1 MNDII
6 IIGGG
11 ISGLYLQYKL
21 LKRRKY
27 KKVLLVEKYNRL
39 GGRIFTYK
47 TNVNNTNYSM
57 EAGAGRFSNNHK
69 NLFALIRDMKLS
81 NKIIEIGGKV
91 DYYPRKLKWKKSK
104 VSNFSPY
111 DYIDL
116 ILKEIKI
123 DKSLQQLTFG
133 EFLNKNIN
141 KEINEFIR
149 DTYPYKD
156 VFKTNAYDAIR
167 LYKRDLKDSTRFFI
181 LKGGLNQVVDN
192 LKKEILRMGGII
204 KLNTECKEIVEVNK
218 EFLISTNN
226 KNYMCKKLI
235 LTAQRPDL
243 QKIKYLKSINH
254 LLNSVRNANLCRF
267 YFIFDTSKKEAWFT
281 NIKKSIT
288 DSRVSYFIPINSKTG
303 LVMISY
309 VDEHNAKFLR
319 KMEKENKN
327 KFINFILSE
336 CEKIFNIENI
346 PKPIWTKSFYWEN
359 GVGDWKKNV
368 DSDQIQKAI
377 VKPYTGKHIYICGEN
392 WSKNYQCWIEGS
404 LDTANNVLKK
414 IN

>member
-69 NLFALIRDMKLS
+69 NLFALIRDMRLS

-104 VSNFSPY
+104 ASNFSPY

-167 LYKRDLKDSTRFFI
+167 LYKKDLKDSTRFFI
-181 LKGGLNQVVDN
+181 LKGGLNQVIDN
-192 LKKEILRMGGII
+192 LKKAKSSLKENDQIGVEMII
-204 KLNTECKEIVEVNK
+204 KSALSVLKNYGVEEIETKENDDYDSNFHESIGQEKCDLESGKIVKVIESGFK
-218 EFLISTNN
+218 RNN
-226 KNYMCKKLI
+226 KCI
-235 LTAQRPDL
+235 
-243 QKIKYLKSINH
+243 I
-254 LLNSVRNANLCRF
+254 
-267 YFIFDTSKKEAWFT
+267 TSKV
-281 NIKKSIT
+281 IT
-288 DSRVSYFIPINSKTG
+288 A
-303 LVMISY
+303 
-309 VDEHNAKFLR
+309 E
-319 KMEKENKN
+319 
-327 KFINFILSE
+327 
-336 CEKIFNIENI
+336 
-346 PKPIWTKSFYWEN
+346 
-359 GVGDWKKNV
+359 
-368 DSDQIQKAI
+368 
-377 VKPYTGKHIYICGEN
+377 
-392 WSKNYQCWIEGS
+392 
-404 LDTANNVLKK
+404 
-414 IN
+414 